1 MTHAVRGSTTV
12 AGVIGDPIAHS
23 RSPQIHNAAYAAL
36 GLDWVFVA
44 FPTPAGSGAAALDAM
59 RALGIAGLSVTMP
72 HKHDAVGACDEL
84 SETAT
89 RLGVVNT
96 VCNRN
101 GRLVGDSTDGDGFL
115 RAMSDAGVDASD
127 AEVVVL
133 GAGGAARAIVC
144 ALGDAGAHVNVV
156 ARRAEAANDAAAL
169 APGGA
174 GRALEDLDAAIEGCD
189 VLVNATPLGMRGEDV
204 PVADESLTGLRLVF
218 DTVYGA
224 NTTPLV
230 TRASELGVTAVDGI
244 GMLVHQ
250 AALAFEMFTGHAAP
264 IDAMRAAASA

>member
-23 RSPQIHNAAYAAL
+23 RSPEIHNAAYAAL

-44 FPTPAGSGAAALDAM
+44 FPTPAGSGAAAVDAV

-89 RLGVVNT
+89 RLGVVNA
-96 VCNRN
+96 VVNRD
-101 GRLVGDSTDGDGFL
+101 GRLVGDSTDGEGFM
-115 RAMSDAGVDASD
+115 RAVADAGVDASD

-156 ARRAEAANDAAAL
+156 ARRAEAAHDAAAL

-174 GRALEDLDAAIEGCD
+174 GRALEELDVALDGCD

-204 PVADESLTGLRLVF
+204 PVADESFAGLRLVF
-218 DTVYGA
+218 DTVYGST
-224 NTTPLV
+224 TTPLIA
-230 TRASELGVTAVDGI
+230 RASKQGVTAVDGI

-264 IDAMRAAASA
+264 LDAMRTAASA